1 MVLSYCSDSVF
12 FIKAGTAT
20 TIATA
25 LTLGKDV
32 NDIQQQKKVVVFIY
46 CRKLA
51 VV

>member
-25 LTLGKDV
+25 LTLGKDL
-32 NDIQQQKKVVVFIY
+32 IWMLMIYSSEKKLCSYTVES
-46 CRKLA
+46 
-51 VV
+51 